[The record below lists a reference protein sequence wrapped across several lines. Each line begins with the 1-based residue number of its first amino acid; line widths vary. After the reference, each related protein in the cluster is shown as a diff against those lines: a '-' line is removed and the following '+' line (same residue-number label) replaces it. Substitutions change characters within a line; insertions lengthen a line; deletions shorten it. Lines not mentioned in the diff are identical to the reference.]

1 MKTPPIL
8 CRKETD
14 EYTKADDNTRGRTEP
29 QIRNRYGNG
38 GSHCKKENR
47 QTGVTVWRHTEFLMP
62 EANTQSP
69 LVILGATRLLYHMS
83 NIFQDN
89 SLPRLAPTE
98 RILTASAGSIS
109 SESNWLPVK
118 PWMIAQIPRW
128 IRSTYLCDRTLCTPP
143 PTAGAPEMYYHTQPN
158 RPQLSAGGRKERQ

>member
-47 QTGVTVWRHTEFLMP
+47 QTVVTVWRHTEFLMP
-62 EANTQSP
+62 EASTQSP
-69 LVILGATRLLYHMS
+69 PVILTSPQLLYHMS
-83 NIFQDN
+83 DIFQDN
-89 SLPRLAPTE
+89 SLPRSHPNGTRIDRKRWEHIIRKQLA
-98 RILTASAGSIS
+98 SG
-109 SESNWLPVK
+109 
-118 PWMIAQIPRW
+118 Q
-128 IRSTYLCDRTLCTPP
+128 TLDDHPDP
-143 PTAGAPEMYYHTQPN
+143 KMDQVN
-158 RPQLSAGGRKERQ
+158 LFM